1 MSKSKDANGHK
12 KKPTGDYPVGYC
24 RPPEETRWKKG
35 QSGNARKRKKSSSK
49 RPVAEMIYDALH
61 RKITINSEGKEERIT
76 ILEAAVRRQAN
87 DLVSAT
93 PAQRHRAFNW
103 LFQLGWLDPSPDD
116 MRPSAEAR
124 AAFLAELGRMTG
136 AEGFE
141 DTEE

>member
-1 MSKSKDANGHK
+1 
-12 KKPTGDYPVGYC
+12 
-24 RPPEETRWKKG
+24 
-35 QSGNARKRKKSSSK
+35 
-49 RPVAEMIYDALH
+49 MIYDALH

-103 LFQLGWLDPSPDD
+103 LLQLGWLNPSPDD

-124 AAFLAELGRMTG
+124 AAFLAELGRMVG
-136 AEGFE
+136 AEGDD